1 MGRSLTRSNQ
11 HYKRAVRRL
20 PLGVTSNYR
29 HWGEDRTVY
38 LARAEGARLW
48 DIDGNEYVDY
58 RLGYGPAILGH
69 AHPEVDAAACEGMKI
84 GGCTALSI
92 ESELEVAERIA
103 RMVPT
108 AELVR
113 FANSGAEAVTAA
125 LRVARAYTGRD
136 AYVLVDGGF
145 HGLFDA
151 VLWKSE
157 DGRADGRSMRRV
169 VPDCE
174 GVPEL
179 LSRLVHQVP
188 LNDVEHL
195 EEVFRRHG
203 SELAAFLIE
212 PIQGNCCGI
221 PAEREYLETARKL
234 CDRYGVVMI
243 VDEVKTGFRVARGGA
258 QELMNV
264 RGDLSTFA
272 KSIANGYPISAL
284 AGREEIMRTI
294 DPERVPQGGTYA
306 GHPVSLAA
314 AAKTLEILDE
324 TDALERIAS
333 HGDRLRE
340 GLGSILASRGV
351 PHVFVGHPS
360 MGGLVF
366 SEDAPRSADDWARS
380 DYALYNDLVAR
391 INDLGILCE
400 PDSWEPWFLSA
411 AHDDASLAETVEK
424 FEIALDAALDE
435 RITRASAI
443 G

>member
-1 MGRSLTRSNQ
+1 
-11 HYKRAVRRL
+11 
-20 PLGVTSNYR
+20 
-29 HWGEDRTVY
+29 
-38 LARAEGARLW
+38 
-48 DIDGNEYVDY
+48 
-58 RLGYGPAILGH
+58 
-69 AHPEVDAAACEGMKI
+69 
-84 GGCTALSI
+84 
-92 ESELEVAERIA
+92 
-103 RMVPT
+103 MVPS

-125 LRVARAYTGRD
+125 LRVARAHTGRD
-136 AYVLVDGGF
+136 AYILVEGGF

-151 VLWKSE
+151 VLWKTE
-157 DGRADGRSMRRV
+157 ARRVDGRSQRKV

-221 PAEREYLETARKL
+221 PATGEYLEAAREL

-258 QELMNV
+258 QELMGV

-272 KSIANGYPISAL
+272 KSMGNGYPISAL
-284 AGREEIMRTI
+284 AGREEIMRAI
-294 DPERVPQGGTYA
+294 DTERVPQGGTYA

-324 TDALERIAS
+324 TDALERVES
-333 HGDRLRE
+333 YGRQLRE
-340 GLGSILASRGV
+340 ALGAILMERGV
-351 PHVFVGHPS
+351 PHVFVGHPA

-366 SEDAPRSADDWARS
+366 AEDAPRNAGEWARS

-391 INDLGILCE
+391 INELGILCE
-400 PDSWEPWFLSA
+400 PDSWEPWFISA
-411 AHDDASLAETVEK
+411 AHDDACLAETAEK
-424 FEIALDAALDE
+424 FELALDAALAA
-435 RITRASAI
+435 RPALASTS